1 MSLQNKQAPP
11 RGFKDHVTLLG
22 QRWDI
27 VYVDQLAGGSEL
39 GHSMDWQR
47 TIALALDQCRRSLI
61 STLVHEC
68 IHSYF
73 RMFPGTSNEFRIQGS
88 AEDIE
93 EAVVVGMETAWQDL
107 ILHNPWLVKLVQG
120 TKKAA

>member
-1 MSLQNKQAPP
+1 MDVLNDGA
-11 RGFKDHVTLLG
+11 
-22 QRWDI
+22 
-27 VYVDQLAGGSEL
+27 EL

-73 RMFPGTSNEFRIQGS
+73 RMLPGTSNEFRIAGTP
-88 AEDIE
+88 EDVE
-93 EAVVVGMETAWQDL
+93 EAIVVGMETAWQDL
-107 ILHNPWLVKLVQG
+107 ILNNQWIVKLVQG